1 LGSLNEVGGEIKLP
15 SLELPEFHTL
25 MKARCDAWPHGLS
38 STATHDTKR
47 GEDTRARLH
56 VLSEVPFEWQAFLL
70 KWDRLAADLIRDLDG
85 QAAPDAVDRYL
96 LLQTLVGTWSTVG
109 RDTAALCSYSDRICE
124 YMTKAM
130 REAKRNT
137 SWLDPSPDYEAAV
150 AAFVRDVLD
159 EAKSQHLM
167 ALVDGFVERIARAGY
182 CNSLS
187 QLVLKST
194 LPGVPDLY
202 QGCEL
207 WDFSLVDPD
216 NRRPVDFVARQNQL
230 AEMKSEY
237 EADPQAFLQRFER
250 DWDEP
255 SIKLFVTWQ
264 LLLLRTQFGDCFA
277 RGSYLPLEVG
287 GEFLAHVIAFARV
300 LENESVVVL
309 VPRCL
314 RELTA
319 DTGRVDW
326 GNTYIEVP
334 SNLGNKFRSFLAGG
348 TGNIVSNGKL
358 MVAELMSRL
367 PFEILLSAHASEKYA

>member
-1 LGSLNEVGGEIKLP
+1 
-15 SLELPEFHTL
+15 
-25 MKARCDAWPHGLS
+25 
-38 STATHDTKR
+38 
-47 GEDTRARLH
+47 
-56 VLSEVPFEWQAFLL
+56 
-70 KWDRLAADLIRDLDG
+70 
-85 QAAPDAVDRYL
+85 
-96 LLQTLVGTWSTVG
+96 
-109 RDTAALCSYSDRICE
+109 
-124 YMTKAM
+124 
-130 REAKRNT
+130 
-137 SWLDPSPDYEAAV
+137 
-150 AAFVRDVLD
+150 
-159 EAKSQHLM
+159 
-167 ALVDGFVERIARAGY
+167 
-182 CNSLS
+182 
-187 QLVLKST
+187 
-194 LPGVPDLY
+194 
-202 QGCEL
+202 
-207 WDFSLVDPD
+207 
-216 NRRPVDFVARQNQL
+216 
-230 AEMKSEY
+230 MKSEY

-334 SNLGNKFRSFLAGG
+334 SNLGIKFRSFLAGG
-348 TGNIVSNGKL
+348 TGNFVSNGKL